1 MLKGLGY
8 AVLPGKQYRH
18 KPSPEALIFYHR

>member
-8 AVLPGKQYRH
+8 AVLPGKQERH
-18 KPSPEALIFYHR
+18 KPYPEALMFYHR